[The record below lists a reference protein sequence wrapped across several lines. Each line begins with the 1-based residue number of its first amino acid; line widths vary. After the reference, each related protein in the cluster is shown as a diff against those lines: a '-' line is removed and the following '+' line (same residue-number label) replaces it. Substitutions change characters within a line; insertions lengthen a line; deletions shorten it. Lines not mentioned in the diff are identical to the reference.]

1 MLGQNFC
8 EAPNFLESV
17 VERRG
22 GNADH
27 VRLTEIAF
35 YVRPLE
41 LVKAAR
47 LPAGADMKYLG

>member
-1 MLGQNFC
+1 MLGQKFC
-8 EAPNFLESV
+8 EAPNVPESV

-27 VRLTEIAF
+27 VGLTEVAF

-47 LPAGADMKYLG
+47 LPARADMKYVG

>member
-8 EAPNFLESV
+8 EAPNFPESV

-22 GNADH
+22 ANADH
-27 VRLTEIAF
+27 VGLTEIAF

-47 LPAGADMKYLG
+47 LPARADMKYAG

>member
-47 LPAGADMKYLG
+47 LPAQADTKYPG